1 MINSTE
7 SRDILKK
14 DNENFFDIDFKQDK
28 VNSSERKEDAD
39 FFDFSMKS
47 GNKVLEEEKET
58 LDFEAAEDVAP
69 VVDAVE
75 TSEEIEEI
83 EEVVAETTEES
94 GESEKTEETAEP
106 QDDVV
111 IIENSDSSSTDEV
124 PDNDAIAEVQEE
136 TQSTIDAEAST
147 DVPAE
152 IPTEFSNVPAE
163 NAENSVEISPE
174 VTKKVAEEVAE
185 KISTEAPES
194 DDVIV
199 NVVKWGKAAKESEV
213 KTVSPKKSNLVIEID
228 DDFEIK
234 MCNFRDLAKKE
245 NNSDKDI
252 KKN

>member
-1 MINSTE
+1 M
-7 SRDILKK
+7 KK

-124 PDNDAIAEVQEE
+124 PNDDAITEVQEE
-136 TQSTIDAEAST
+136 TQSTIDTEAST

-152 IPTEFSNVPAE
+152 IPTEVSDVTAE
-163 NAENSVEISPE
+163 NPVEISPE
-174 VTKKVAEEVAE
+174 VTKKVSEEVTKKVSAD
-185 KISTEAPES
+185 TPEN
-194 DDVIV
+194 DDVII
-199 NVVKWGKAAKESEV
+199 NVVKWGKAAKESEL
-213 KTVSPKKSNLVIEID
+213 KTVSPKKSNLVIELD